1 MDRDDAKAWV
11 VSLLDVVP
19 GIRRL
24 LREIAR
30 VEVIDRALVI
40 AAQSLFSVVPLLIV
54 IAAFSPHHVKEA
66 LVEEVSHAMGVE
78 PSQTPGLDDIATSS
92 DQVRTQTGIGGVFVV
107 LVSALSFARALQR
120 MFERV
125 WQLPHLGGVLGNK
138 RCLYWL
144 VSWVVYLQLI
154 AVLSG
159 AISGREF
166 GWLRLTVQV
175 GISVAAW
182 WWTARMLLLGRKPW
196 GPLLLGALLT
206 GIGIAL
212 LSHFSSLVMP
222 AYVQANV
229 EQFGG
234 LGVLFAASTWLLAF
248 GGVIVVG
255 TLLGRVYSE
264 EWPFLRRLTGAD
276 MPPPLETIRVRHLE
290 QAE

>member
-1 MDRDDAKAWV
+1 MRWAW
-11 VSLLDVVP
+11 S
-19 GIRRL
+19 
-24 LREIAR
+24 
-30 VEVIDRALVI
+30 
-40 AAQSLFSVVPLLIV
+40 
-54 IAAFSPHHVKEA
+54 
-66 LVEEVSHAMGVE
+66 E
-78 PSQTPGLDDIATSS
+78 PDSGLDDIATSS
-92 DQVRTQTGIGGVFVV
+92 DQVRTQTGIGGVVVV

-154 AVLSG
+154 AVLTG
-159 AISGREF
+159 AIWAGSSAGCGSRCRSASPSPR
-166 GWLRLTVQV
+166 GGGQ
-175 GISVAAW
+175 
-182 WWTARMLLLGRKPW
+182 LGCCCWGGNPG

-264 EWPFLRRLTGAD
+264 ELPFLRRLTGAD
-276 MPPPLETIRVRHLE
+276 VPPPLETVRIRHLE